1 MQTHLYIGS
10 DDEHLQF
17 TPFFF
22 FFLGLS
28 VCSSSRVG
36 LREKSIPD
44 EVSGIKD
51 LEERLFS

>member
-1 MQTHLYIGS
+1 MMSIYSLR
-10 DDEHLQF
+10 
-17 TPFFF
+17 PFFF

>member
-1 MQTHLYIGS
+1 MMSIYSLR
-10 DDEHLQF
+10 
-17 TPFFF
+17 PFFF

-51 LEERLFS
+51 LEERLFHECEIDG